1 MLLFFWVIPL
11 GDCYAAFQPSVV
23 QSDRQIRWFEC
34 FPLTS
39 CRRLQKGFIS
49 LVSRVM
55 WLCCLCNCQQRYDC
69 EEEGFKTFVYS
80 LGAPL
85 KPPCGWCHRGSH
97 NHRNHICVHTNKMIK
112 RSQISLDY
120 FDCHWKQRWFGAQTN
135 HLCVGQ
141 WGRVS
146 GWMCTCDS
154 YCQDAELSFT
164 DPFSVLNLW
173 PELGGNF
180 WRKWHHLCY
189 VCIGCTPVTLVNA
202 ASLWGGFY
210 CVTWRFAGGANTG
223 SEISF

>member
-1 MLLFFWVIPL
+1 MNELAFSTFVEQSWLSPVLKEGEASSPELVFCLTTESDGWESFTEKEKTGVMSSDRRGDSLILSHITSSKVYKASMLLFFWVIPL

-120 FDCHWKQRWFGAQTN
+120 FDCHWKQRWFGA
-135 HLCVGQ
+135 
-141 WGRVS
+141 
-146 GWMCTCDS
+146 
-154 YCQDAELSFT
+154 
-164 DPFSVLNLW
+164 
-173 PELGGNF
+173 
-180 WRKWHHLCY
+180 
-189 VCIGCTPVTLVNA
+189 
-202 ASLWGGFY
+202 
-210 CVTWRFAGGANTG
+210 
-223 SEISF
+223 